1 MNVEPPPRP
10 AGYHHKEEGT
20 GAPFGALAFG
30 QAGLA
35 ALALAQ
41 PHSTIEFLLGSVA
54 LPHTVEHERLAGL
67 LAGSLI
73 SGAAASWALKEAGN
87 NNDLDSS
94 TSEALQLGLMGFG
107 AALAGVHILHA
118 NDMTNN
124 GLSAGVAAAALIFG
138 VPAGRLLGTE
148 KGRRRFGSR
157 LRGFFDNTK
166 RLFDFRPGR
175 FKLSS
180 AIYAA
185 LTPAFFAAGVSYL
198 AAPGWTLSNFMGYLT
213 AQRDGV
219 FMWRT
224 IGGGLLTILP
234 AITTALKEKSDRD
247 ELDEGVPK
255 TLNTALLLA
264 SIGHLA
270 VLGPLYYDGTGGKYT
285 PLVLA
290 AWGSAGAA
298 SVLGLT
304 SSATDRRL

>member
-1 MNVEPPPRP
+1 MNVPAPPRESVF
-10 AGYHHKEEGT
+10 KQREERP
-20 GAPFGALAFG
+20 PFGALAFA

-35 ALALAQ
+35 ALSLSQ

-67 LAGSLI
+67 LAASLI
-73 SGAAASWALKEAGN
+73 AGAATSWALKKAADDS
-87 NNDLDSS
+87 DLDSS
-94 TSEALQLGLMGFG
+94 TSEALHLGLMGFG
-107 AALAGVHILHA
+107 AALGGVHILHA
-118 NDMTNN
+118 NDMSNN

-148 KGRRRFGSR
+148 KGRRTFGAR
-157 LRGFFDNTK
+157 LRGFFSNMFN
-166 RLFDFRPGR
+166 RQAGR

-219 FMWRT
+219 FMWRA
-224 IGGGLLTILP
+224 IGGGLLTIFP
-234 AITTALKEKSDRD
+234 AITTALKQKSDKD
-247 ELDEGVPK
+247 ELDDGVSK
-255 TLNTALLLA
+255 TLNTGLLLA

-285 PLVLA
+285 PLLLA
-290 AWGSAGAA
+290 GWGCAGGVGAA
-298 SVLGLT
+298 GLT
-304 SSATDRRL
+304 GRHM